1 MGKELYIFFIF
12 SLGFF
17 YSPVYAVVSS
27 FLAFTFIS
35 SIRIPLFNKNR
46 LIIIYVITLSLF
58 YLHLTE
64 TEVLKEILQFIIGP
78 FLFYFLGKS
87 DSNIL
92 KNYNKLFLHLFFLLA
107 FFSLYIF
114 FKDISGGFS
123 LDLNQ
128 NYYYNSRNSLLIK
141 RDLVFVFMNET
152 NLSLLI
158 LTCVYFSFVLFEKK
172 YMKLFFSLFFISI
185 LLILASRTVISVLII
200 ILLFNYWKFNSLKSK
215 FFKFIFFS
223 ILLVIVL
230 TNINV
235 FEIPYL
241 STFINR
247 LVKLSFSNDSEA
259 YGLDGRFIHYI
270 HAIENTSFF
279 DVKGYKNLLYTYEFS
294 SHNEVLG
301 HSSAVGVLPTISF
314 FMILFS
320 LIKKAYK
327 NLAVKQNKTL
337 YSLLSYMLISYI
349 FIGLTENIFLTNSI
363 WFYLFMYTI
372 GVSTIKNKY
381 A

>member
-1 MGKELYIFFIF
+1 MGKVIFIVFIF

-17 YSPVYAVVSS
+17 YSPVYSVFLSFVPFTFVSS
-27 FLAFTFIS
+27 S
-35 SIRIPLFNKNR
+35 RIPVFNKH
-46 LIIIYVITLSLF
+46 IYVIIYVITLSLF
-58 YLHLTE
+58 YLQLTE

-78 FLFYFLGKS
+78 FLFFFLGKS
-87 DSNIL
+87 DSTIL
-92 KNYNKLFLHLFFLLA
+92 KNYNKLFLLL
-107 FFSLYIF
+107 FFSLASFSLYTF
-114 FKDISGGFS
+114 FKDTSGGFS

-128 NYYYNSRNSLLIK
+128 NYYYNSRNALIIE
-141 RDLVFVFMNET
+141 RDLDFVFVNAT

-158 LTCVYFSFVLFEKK
+158 LTCLYFSFVLFEKR
-172 YMKLFFSLFFISI
+172 YLKLFFSLFFIFI
-185 LLILASRTVISVLII
+185 LLILASRAAISGLII

-215 FFKFIFFS
+215 FFNFISFS
-223 ILLVIVL
+223 ILLVTVVA
-230 TNINV
+230 NVNV

-247 LVKLSFSNDSEA
+247 LVELSFSNDSEA

-314 FMILFS
+314 FMILLS
-320 LIKKAYK
+320 LIKNAYR
-327 NLAVKQNKTL
+327 NLAVKQNKAL

-349 FIGLTENIFLTNSI
+349 LIGLTENVFITNI
-363 WFYLFMYTI
+363 MWFYLFMYTI
-372 GVSTIKNKY
+372 GVSTTKNKY

>member
-1 MGKELYIFFIF
+1 MGKVLFISLIF

-17 YSPVYAVVSS
+17 YSPVYAVVLG
-27 FLAFTFIS
+27 FVPFTFVS
-35 SIRIPLFNKNR
+35 SSRIPVFNEHKFV
-46 LIIIYVITLSLF
+46 IIYVITLSLF
-58 YLHLTE
+58 YFQLTE
-64 TEVLKEILQFIIGP
+64 TEVVKEILQFIIGP

-87 DSNIL
+87 DLSIL
-92 KNYNKLFLHLFFLLA
+92 KNYNKLFLLLFFSLA
-107 FFSLYIF
+107 FFSLYTF
-114 FKDISGGFS
+114 FKDTSGGFS

-128 NYYYNSRNSLLIK
+128 NYYYNSRNSLIIK

-158 LTCVYFSFVLFEKK
+158 LTCVFFSFVLFEKQ
-172 YMKLFFSLFFISI
+172 YLKLFFSLFFISI
-185 LLILASRTVISVLII
+185 LLILASRTAISGLII

-223 ILLVIVL
+223 ILSFILVANV
-230 TNINV
+230 NV
-235 FEIPYL
+235 FEIPYI
-241 STFINR
+241 STFVNR
-247 LVKLSFSNDSEA
+247 LVELSFSNDSEA
-259 YGLDGRFIHYI
+259 YGLDGRFIHYA

-279 DVKGYKNLLYTYEFS
+279 DVKGYKNLLNTYEFS

-301 HSSAVGVLPTISF
+301 HSSAVGVLLTISF
-314 FMILFS
+314 FVILFS
-320 LIKKAYK
+320 VIKKAYK

-337 YSLLSYMLISYI
+337 YSLLSYMIISYI
-349 FIGLTENIFLTNSI
+349 FIGLTENIFLTNTI